1 MTRNPI
7 NHDANRAELSL
18 AQRNALDRA
27 TQIDRRFFKLNPDRE
42 HRLRRPAE
50 LESLRTILASWPGA
64 AS

>member
-1 MTRNPI
+1 MTRNPV

-42 HRLRRPAE
+42 DRLRRPAE